1 MSGSPAAA
9 KLAVAKAA
17 VELVEPGMKL
27 GLGTGS
33 TAAEFCLRAGRAPAG
48 TDLKMVGVPTSE
60 ATAVQAR
67 SLGIELGDLDQL
79 SPLDLTI
86 DGADEIGPGLVLAKG
101 GGGALLREKIVA
113 RASRRMVVIADQTKC
128 VDVLGT
134 FPLPVEIVSF
144 APETT
149 MRAVSEA
156 LNSVGISARLQ
167 LRKDAAGTIF
177 LTDEGNLIVDC
188 HCGRVDDPAATANA
202 LSTVTGVVEHGL
214 FVGIASQAIIGM
226 TDGSART
233 IADQ

>member
-33 TAAEFCLRAGRAPAG
+33 TAAEFVSLLGERRRDGFE
-48 TDLKMVGVPTSE
+48 MVGVPTSE
-60 ATAVQAR
+60 ATAVQAH

-128 VDVLGT
+128 VDVLGA